1 MHCKEQLL
9 AIVWLRHCFGINL
22 FVAHARG
29 NAKLTQGGGSFV
41 CNLVTSTIVTIVDLY
56 AMYVDPLKRYNHPQ
70 FQMFNNLVT
79 NICDVFHMVWY
90 LEP

>member
-1 MHCKEQLL
+1 
-9 AIVWLRHCFGINL
+9 VWLWHCFGINL
-22 FVAHARG
+22 CVAHARG
-29 NAKLTQGGGSFV
+29 NAKLTQGGGSFA
-41 CNLVTSTIVTIVDLY
+41 CNLVTSIIITIVDLY
-56 AMYVDPLKRYNHPQ
+56 AMYVDPLKRYDNPQ